1 VLDGL
6 DAVPWHELHHAYG
19 TADDVPGFLRDL
31 AAGSEPIRQRAI
43 DALFGSLDHQGTVYE
58 ASAFAVPF
66 LADIA
71 GEPTIPL
78 RWRLWALVL
87 LAGIADGNEVG
98 DVRRTVAARAAVAKQ
113 LPRFLPLMGEHGLD
127 VAVAWIAGNCGPD
140 GTLAVSRLEELE
152 RSEPPGAR
160 RLVFAIARGLID
172 AGRAT
177 RIELAEAALLSEDF
191 AELREGTEP
200 ADTKRAL
207 EEVAGSELNQYL
219 K

>member
-1 VLDGL
+1 MLDGL

-66 LADIA
+66 LANIA
-71 GEPTIPL
+71 AEPRTPL
-78 RWRLWALVL
+78 RWRVWALVL

-98 DVRRTVAARAAVAKQ
+98 DVRHTVAARAAVAKQ
-113 LPRFLPLMGEHGLD
+113 LPKFLPLMSEHGPD
-127 VAVAWIAGNCGPD
+127 VAVAWVAGNCGSD
-140 GTLAVSRLEELE
+140 GRLFRLEELE

-160 RLVFAIARGLID
+160 KLVFAIARGLID

-177 RIELAEAALLSEDF
+177 PTALAEAAHLSDDF

-200 ADTKRAL
+200 ADSKRAL